1 LFEYLFMSFG
11 LMNAAQ
17 TFPRL
22 MNHLY
27 CHLPFVFTYLDDH
40 LIASRTTEEHLE
52 HFKSFFSVLH
62 KNRLTINT
70 AKFTFAVGS
79 VKFLEYMV
87 SKSSLDLLQKHIAAI
102 QNFLLPQDIRQL
114 QRFLG
119 LVNFYRL
126 FFPAIEQKLTDLLQG
141 NPKSL
146 SWSTAAA
153 VIFEGAKSGLVTA
166 VPLNHSARPEFHHGL
181 VVDASQ
187 SHVGGVLQ
195 QLQGHT

>member
-1 LFEYLFMSFG
+1 
-11 LMNAAQ
+11 
-17 TFPRL
+17 
-22 MNHLY
+22 
-27 CHLPFVFTYLDDH
+27 
-40 LIASRTTEEHLE
+40 
-52 HFKSFFSVLH
+52 
-62 KNRLTINT
+62 
-70 AKFTFAVGS
+70 
-79 VKFLEYMV
+79 MV
-87 SKSSLDLLQKHIAAI
+87 NKSSLDLLQKHIAAI